1 MIAAVSLVPDLD
13 LTDDRSRYCAV
24 YYCLVVGDLIH
35 GSTVPMAAQFARDA
49 MAGRPESSLAGPTV
63 LETLNPDA
71 LFDRTENEMTTPGN
85 IAEILAA
92 ALWSVHHGEDY
103 RAAVLQSLCLGGE
116 SGTLASL
123 VGGLAGIIH
132 GEAAIPHDWR
142 PGPGSSDY
150 LRHRSEAFRSFLGE
164 ESCLRIAEL
173 PE

>member
-1 MIAAVSLVPDLD
+1 MTSP
-13 LTDDRSRYCAV
+13 
-24 YYCLVVGDLIH
+24 GD
-35 GSTVPMAAQFARDA
+35 
-49 MAGRPESSLAGPTV
+49 
-63 LETLNPDA
+63 
-71 LFDRTENEMTTPGN
+71 

-92 ALWSVHHGEDY
+92 ALWSAHRGEDY
-103 RAAVLQSLCLGGE
+103 RAAVLQSLSLGGE

-132 GEAAIPHDWR
+132 GEAAIPQDWR